1 MLGLAIQARHES
13 DATCI
18 VFKAWIVQ
26 ALGGGEVW
34 YAHAESS
41 QVDTAFLYR

>member
-1 MLGLAIQARHES
+1 VLES
-13 DATCI
+13 R
-18 VFKAWIVQ
+18 IVQ